1 VIFGQAI
8 MWLLAGKFSFQSRR
22 VNCLVSLVV
31 MAAAGAGAM
40 VSSLGFEFSSYGFVA
55 GIALAILL
63 MAIGAGQGIAGFMC
77 RRKYS
82 VVKFSLLT
90 ALWEVVIVVILMAS
104 YGIFAIIAMWHMGVL
119 QAGVILFGIITS
131 SAVMGVIVYVMNL
144 PFLILVQKNQF
155 WRQRFLKWAQVA
167 QPQIVVLP
175 PAAENQP
182 LS

>member
-1 VIFGQAI
+1 
-8 MWLLAGKFSFQSRR
+8 
-22 VNCLVSLVV
+22 
-31 MAAAGAGAM
+31 
-40 VSSLGFEFSSYGFVA
+40 
-55 GIALAILL
+55 
-63 MAIGAGQGIAGFMC
+63 
-77 RRKYS
+77 
-82 VVKFSLLT
+82 VKFSLLT